1 MKIEKLKAKLA
12 KYEEAYRAARR
23 EYGTALAAEVT
34 RMHAS
39 DLPEEKVRKIR
50 SKGKGRGNDTLDLS
64 PAAKARRKKGGPKAK
79 SRASGASTNQKPLMA
94 TTSAGQ
100 SKRGPGRPRMTPA
113 QKLAARAERQAKLMA
128 TGELGSM
135 AAMDDQISQYDADA
149 EMAARHAQ

>member
-23 EYGTALAAEVT
+23 EYGTALAAEIT

-50 SKGKGRGNDTLDLS
+50 SKGKRRGNDTVDLA
-64 PAAKARRKKGGPKAK
+64 PAAKARRKKAGGPKAQ
-79 SRASGASTNQKPLMA
+79 SSGAVAVTTTKA
-94 TTSAGQ
+94 TVTHTA

-113 QKLAARAERQAKLMA
+113 QKLAARAERQVKLMA

-135 AAMDDQISQYDADA
+135 AAMDDQATMYDGMGA
-149 EMAARHAQ
+149 